1 MLSVGRELNINQ
13 KAVSCRACAWEG
25 EGVDLSTGLLP
36 VVSLAIYVYS
46 YRCPSCGSFNI
57 TRKAKL
63 LQFRLP
69 FAASHDNQEPGCS
82 TSAHTDLDTKEGKTR
97 RW

>member
-1 MLSVGRELNINQ
+1 MLSVGRELNINE

-25 EGVDLSTGLLP
+25 AGVELSTGLVP
-36 VVSLAIYVYS
+36 VVSTAIYVYS
-46 YRCPSCGSFNI
+46 YRCPACGSFNI

-63 LQFRLP
+63 LQFRSP
-69 FAASHDNQEPGCS
+69 FTARPPKAGLS
-82 TSAHTDLDTKEGKTR
+82 TLTHAMSGKEEVKTR

>member
-1 MLSVGRELNINQ
+1 MLSVGRELDINE

-25 EGVDLSTGLLP
+25 DGADLSTGLVP
-36 VVSLAIYVYS
+36 VISAAIYVYA
-46 YRCPSCGSFNI
+46 YRCPACRSFNI

-63 LQFRLP
+63 LQFRSP
-69 FAASHDNQEPGCS
+69 FAASHQNDEQGLS
-82 TSAHTDLDTKEGKTR
+82 TLAHTRFGMVEGKTR

>member
-25 EGVDLSTGLLP
+25 EGVDLSTGLAL
-36 VVSLAIYVYS
+36 VVFTTIYVYS
-46 YRCPSCGSFNI
+46 YRCPACGSFNI
-57 TRKAKL
+57 ARRGKL

-69 FAASHDNQEPGCS
+69 FATAQANQEPGRS
-82 TSAHTDLDTKEGKTR
+82 TSRHTKLQKREG
-97 RW
+97 

>member
-1 MLSVGRELNINQ
+1 MLSVGRELNINE

-25 EGVDLSTGLLP
+25 AGVELSTGLVP
-36 VVSLAIYVYS
+36 VVSTAIYVYS
-46 YRCPSCGSFNI
+46 YRCPACGSFNI

-63 LQFRLP
+63 LQFRSP
-69 FAASHDNQEPGCS
+69 FAARPPEAGLS
-82 TSAHTDLDTKEGKTR
+82 TLTHTVSGKGKEEVKTR